1 MPQIYPIRAM
11 PGCLL
16 GEKWVPLKR
25 KTIKRRSYYM
35 RITQDQPLKD
45 YNTLGLDVRATFFIA
60 VESEEQAE
68 ESQEL
73 PLMGPGMGLRTH

>member
-1 MPQIYPIRAM
+1 
-11 PGCLL
+11 
-16 GEKWVPLKR
+16 
-25 KTIKRRSYYM
+25 M

-73 PLMGPGMGLRTH
+73 PLMGPGMGLRTR